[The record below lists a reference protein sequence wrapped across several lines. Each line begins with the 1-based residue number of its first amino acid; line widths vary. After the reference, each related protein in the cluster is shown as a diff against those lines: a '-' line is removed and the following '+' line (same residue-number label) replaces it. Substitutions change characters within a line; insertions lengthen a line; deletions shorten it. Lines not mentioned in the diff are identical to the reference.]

1 MSAFLRLV
9 FEMLAARPVCWQ
21 LASRPGTQPVTGQA
35 GEREYYGKIDINENS
50 RYKVYTI
57 RGLTLAINDDTHCVV
72 FPVPVPVTSP
82 APWSWP
88 RTLVHVYAMI
98 PAQSPAN
105 RGQRQITAFSDHTET
120 WRIHQHDGGVSVGVE

>member
-1 MSAFLRLV
+1 
-9 FEMLAARPVCWQ
+9 MLAARPVCWQ
-21 LASRPGTQPVTGQA
+21 LASRPGTQPVTRQPR
-35 GEREYYGKIDINENS
+35 EREYHGKIDINENS

-57 RGLTLAINDDTHCVV
+57 RGLTLAINDDTDGGISRPCARDI
-72 FPVPVPVTSP
+72 P

-98 PAQSPAN
+98 PAQSLAD

-120 WRIHQHDGGVSVGVE
+120 WRIRRHDGGVSVGVE

>member
-21 LASRPGTQPVTGQA
+21 LASRPGTQPVTGQP

-57 RGLTLAINDDTHCVV
+57 RGLAPAINDDT
-72 FPVPVPVTSP
+72 
-82 APWSWP
+82 
-88 RTLVHVYAMI
+88 
-98 PAQSPAN
+98 
-105 RGQRQITAFSDHTET
+105 
-120 WRIHQHDGGVSVGVE
+120 DGGISRPCARDIPRPLVLAPDTGSRVRNDPGSVSSRPRPEADHGIQ